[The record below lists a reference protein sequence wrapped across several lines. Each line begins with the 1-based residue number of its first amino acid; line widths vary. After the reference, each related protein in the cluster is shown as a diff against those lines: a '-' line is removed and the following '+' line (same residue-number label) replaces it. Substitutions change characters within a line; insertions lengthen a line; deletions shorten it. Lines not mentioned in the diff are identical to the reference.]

1 MDRGAWRATV
11 YRVTKSRRRLSVHA
25 CSIIDVFMFL
35 QITIFRLFVAV
46 FILLATQRGMWDLS
60 TLAGDGSCIPCIGS
74 VKS

>member
-1 MDRGAWRATV
+1 M
-11 YRVTKSRRRLSVHA
+11 HA

-35 QITIFRLFVAV
+35 QITIFCLFVAV